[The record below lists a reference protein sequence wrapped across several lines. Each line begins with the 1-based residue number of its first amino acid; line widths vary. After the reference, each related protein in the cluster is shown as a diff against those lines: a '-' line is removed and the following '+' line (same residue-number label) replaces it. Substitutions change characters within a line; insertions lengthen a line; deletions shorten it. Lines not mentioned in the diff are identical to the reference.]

1 MLTFDDSFYLE
12 EERCGY
18 TVSTEMKQVWA
29 VQLDLLDRFQTMCR
43 EHHLRYFA
51 SGGTLLGAVRHG
63 GYIPWDDDIDLMM
76 FRDEYERMLT
86 VAADYFE
93 PPYFFQTVDTDRRY
107 SRGHAQLRHSNTA
120 AILKGEGAAFPFNQ
134 GIFIDIFPVDAVP
147 DDDALRRRQQRTIRC
162 WERLLNAG
170 VRYPANP
177 RKTPLKNILHAA
189 VSLIPYRWIFRRM
202 EAAARRYNHTDT
214 ERIGMLTF
222 MPENERLHFCT
233 EDFDAVRS
241 VPFEHTTIDIPAGYD
256 RVLRDQY
263 GDYTVPVQA
272 PSYHGTVTFD
282 VKRSYMD
289 YIK

>member
-1 MLTFDDSFYLE
+1 MLPFDDDFYVE

-18 TVSTEMKQVWA
+18 TVSAQMKRVWA
-29 VQLDLLDRFQTMCR
+29 VQLDLLDRFEAMCR
-43 EHHLRYFA
+43 EHGLRYYA

-76 FRDEYERMLT
+76 FRDEYERMCA
-86 VAADYFE
+86 VAPTYFE
-93 PPYFFQTVDTDRRY
+93 EPYFFQTVDTDRRY
-107 SRGHAQLRHSNTA
+107 SRGHAQLRHSRTA
-120 AILKGEGAAFPFNQ
+120 AILRGEGAAFPFNQ

-147 DDDALRRRQQRTIRC
+147 DDADDKRRQQRAIRF

-177 RKTPLKNILHAA
+177 RKTPLKNILHTT

-202 EAAARRYNHTDT
+202 EQAARRYNSTAT
-214 ERIGMLTF
+214 ERVGMLTF
-222 MPENERLHFCT
+222 MPANERLQFHVA
-233 EDFDAVRS
+233 DFDEVRR

-263 GDYTVPVQA
+263 GDYTHPVQA
-272 PSYHGTVTFD
+272 GSYHGTVLFD
-282 VKRSYMD
+282 TERSWRDYVK
-289 YIK
+289 

>member
-1 MLTFDDSFYLE
+1 MATDNSFYLE

-18 TVSTEMKQVWA
+18 TVSADMKQVWA
-29 VQLDLLDRFQTMCR
+29 VQLDLLERFQQMCR
-43 EHHLRYFA
+43 EHNLRYFA

-86 VAADYFE
+86 VAPAYFP

-107 SRGHAQLRHSNTA
+107 SRGHAQIRHSNTA
-120 AILKGEGAAFPFNQ
+120 AILKGEGRAFPFNQ

-147 DDDALRRRQQRTIRC
+147 DDPRQKQKQQHAIRF

-177 RKTPLKNILHAA
+177 RKNLVKNAVHAA
-189 VSLIPYRWIFRRM
+189 VSLIPYRWVFRRM
-202 EAAARRYNHTDT
+202 ERAARRYNGTAT

-222 MPENERLHFCT
+222 MPQNERLQFRAA
-233 EDFDAVRS
+233 DFDTVQT
-241 VPFEHTTIDIPAGYD
+241 VPFEHLTIDIPAGYD

-263 GDYTVPVQA
+263 GDYTVPVQGG
-272 PSYHGTVTFD
+272 SYHGNVTFD
-282 VKRSYMD
+282 AKRSYRD
-289 YIK
+289 YVK